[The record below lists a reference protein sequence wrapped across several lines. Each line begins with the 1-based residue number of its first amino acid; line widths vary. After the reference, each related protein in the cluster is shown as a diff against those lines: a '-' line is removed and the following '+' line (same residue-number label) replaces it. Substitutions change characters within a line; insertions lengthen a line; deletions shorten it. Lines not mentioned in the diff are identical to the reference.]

1 MASLEELQ
9 TRLGRVWA
17 MNQPGRTEEHVVVE
31 LPSFSLAPSMM
42 AHYRTRL
49 VPLEHRYLVAMLQ
62 LADIPRCELV
72 FVTSAHPGERVLDYY
87 AGFLPEQL
95 RHSVRSRMHVVVVP
109 CNEPLPVAVA
119 LLQRPEALEQITAIV
134 ADRPAMIEPWNVTA
148 AEVAVAERLGLP
160 MNGTAPGLWSLGFKS
175 AARRVFH
182 ETGVPTPVGQED
194 VHDLAD
200 VARAVRRIR
209 RAHPGALGVVVKHD
223 NSGAG
228 DGNLVIDLRDAKGNE
243 VPRAAL
249 RGRIARA
256 MPDWYRVDLAAGG
269 VVEEL
274 VSGSSFASPS
284 AQVDISP
291 EGAVVVLSTHEQ
303 VLSGERGQVYTGCRF
318 PAEPAYAAVLARYAQ
333 AVGERLAQEGARGRL
348 GVDFVAVRRRRQW
361 DVFAIEVNLRRGGTT
376 HPFTVLRSL
385 VPGRY
390 DVEAGAWVATAD
402 DTARF
407 YSATD
412 NMLDPAWQA
421 LDPEAA
427 IDAVCSAGLTFNPA
441 SGTGVVLHMLSD
453 LAVHGRCGL
462 TAIGVTPGEAERL
475 AEQTRLA
482 LDAVSR
488 QRVASG
494 LS

>member
-9 TRLGRVWA
+9 TRLGRVWS
-17 MNQPGRTEEHVVVE
+17 MNQPGGTEEHVVVE

-42 AHYRTRL
+42 AHYSTRL

-62 LADIPRCELV
+62 LAGIPGCELV

-95 RHSVRSRMHVVVVP
+95 RHSVRSRMHVVVAP
-109 CNEPLPVAVA
+109 CTEPLPVAVA
-119 LLQRPEALEQITAIV
+119 LLRRPDALEQITAIV

-160 MNGTAPGLWSLGFKS
+160 INGTAPGLWSLGFKS

-182 ETGVPTPVGQED
+182 ETGVPTPVGPGD

-209 RAHPGALGVVVKHD
+209 RAHPGARGAGVKHD
-223 NSGAG
+223 N
-228 DGNLVIDLRDAKGNE
+228 KGNE
-243 VPRAAL
+243 VARAAL

-274 VSGSSFASPS
+274 VSGASFASPS
-284 AQVDISP
+284 AQVDVSP

-318 PAEPAYAAVLARYAQ
+318 PADPAYAAVLARHAQ
-333 AVGERLAQEGARGRL
+333 AVGERLAHEGARGRL

-361 DVFAIEVNLRRGGTT
+361 DVYAIEVNLRRGGTT

-402 DTARF
+402 GTARF

-412 NMLDPAWQA
+412 NILDPAWRA

-427 IDAVCSAGLTFNPA
+427 IDAVCSAGLTFDPA

-453 LAVHGRCGL
+453 LAIHGRCGL
-462 TAIGVTPGEAERL
+462 TAIGVTPGDAERL

-482 LDAVSR
+482 LDAGSR
-488 QRVASG
+488 HRVASG

>member
-1 MASLEELQ
+1 
-9 TRLGRVWA
+9 
-17 MNQPGRTEEHVVVE
+17 
-31 LPSFSLAPSMM
+31 
-42 AHYRTRL
+42 
-49 VPLEHRYLVAMLQ
+49 
-62 LADIPRCELV
+62 
-72 FVTSAHPGERVLDYY
+72 
-87 AGFLPEQL
+87 
-95 RHSVRSRMHVVVVP
+95 
-109 CNEPLPVAVA
+109 
-119 LLQRPEALEQITAIV
+119 
-134 ADRPAMIEPWNVTA
+134 
-148 AEVAVAERLGLP
+148 
-160 MNGTAPGLWSLGFKS
+160 
-175 AARRVFH
+175 
-182 ETGVPTPVGQED
+182 
-194 VHDLAD
+194 
-200 VARAVRRIR
+200 
-209 RAHPGALGVVVKHD
+209 VVKHD

-249 RGRIARA
+249 RGYIARV

-318 PAEPAYAAVLARYAQ
+318 PAEPAYAAVLARHAQ
-333 AVGERLAQEGARGRL
+333 AVGERLAHEGARGRL

-361 DVFAIEVNLRRGGTT
+361 DVYAIEVNLRRGGTT

-402 DTARF
+402 GTARF

-412 NMLDPAWQA
+412 NILDPAWRA
-421 LDPEAA
+421 LDPAAA
-427 IDAVCSAGLTFNPA
+427 IDAVCSAGLTFDPA
-441 SGTGVVLHMLSD
+441 SGTGVVLHMLSV

-462 TAIGVTPGEAERL
+462 TAIGVTPGDAERL

-482 LDAVSR
+482 LDAVSG
-488 QRVASG
+488 QRVASA